1 MTVLRNKLIKYSFEK
16 QLTHIPSALSM
27 FDYLYELFYLQVIQP
42 YKDKIVLGKPFGS
55 QAYYI
60 IWKELGYLDNI
71 ENLSVGVKHY
81 EIPFVDYSEETMGN
95 ALGVS
100 IGIALAHP
108 DKKVW
113 VNLSDATLQMGST
126 LEAIQYIGQ
135 NKLKNIFLTVD
146 NNNCQVTGHTSDVID
161 ITPVIKMAEIYSWR
175 VVTVDGH
182 DKIQMRRELTSIE
195 NFDGP
200 IFINFLTQKGYGVDC
215 MQKDPIKWH
224 YKLLQDYEI

>member
-1 MTVLRNKLIKYSFEK
+1 MTHVDTLVDFSRKNGCS
-16 QLTHIPSALSM
+16 HIPSALSM
-27 FDYLYELFYLQVIQP
+27 LTYINFLFKHRIIQP
-42 YKDKIVLGKPFGS
+42 FRDRIVLGKPFGS
-55 QAYYI
+55 QAYYVV
-60 IWKELGYLDNI
+60 WKELGYLDDI

-108 DKKVW
+108 DKRVW

-146 NNNCQVTGHTSDVID
+146 NNNCQVTGHTSEVID
-161 ITPVIKMAEIYSWR
+161 VMPVIKMAEIYGWN

-182 DKIQMRRELTSIE
+182 DETQMEKELTSIE
-195 NFDGP
+195 NFNGP
-200 IFINFLTQKGYGVDC
+200 ILINFLTQKGYGVDY
-215 MQKDPIKWH
+215 MQEDPIKWH
-224 YKLLQDYEI
+224 YKLI

>member
-1 MTVLRNKLIKYSFEK
+1 MTLVDTLVDFSRKNGCS
-16 QLTHIPSALSM
+16 HIPSALSM
-27 FDYLYELFYLQVIQP
+27 LTYINFLFKRRIIQP
-42 YKDKIVLGKPFGS
+42 FRDRIVLGKPFGS
-55 QAYYI
+55 QAYYVV
-60 IWKELGYLDNI
+60 WKELGYLDNI

-108 DKKVW
+108 DKRVW

-146 NNNCQVTGHTSDVID
+146 NNNCQVTGHTSEVID
-161 ITPVIKMAEIYSWR
+161 VTPVIKMAEIYGWN

-182 DKIQMRRELTSIE
+182 DETQMEKELTSIE
-195 NFDGP
+195 NFNGP
-200 IFINFLTQKGYGVDC
+200 ILINFLTQKGYGVDY

-224 YKLLQDYEI
+224 YKLI